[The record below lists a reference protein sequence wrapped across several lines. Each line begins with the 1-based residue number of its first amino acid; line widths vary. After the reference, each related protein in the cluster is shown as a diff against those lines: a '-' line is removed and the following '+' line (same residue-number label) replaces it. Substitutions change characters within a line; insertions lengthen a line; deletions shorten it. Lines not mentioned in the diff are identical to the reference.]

1 MKAKDIKNKKSYIN
15 LKDGKHEITF
25 DFNTLEELENIYGS
39 MEIAMS
45 SFVGSIKVKD
55 VKKFMCA
62 GMNACIENEED
73 HSTPFKVG
81 KLLDENEFDNYIEM
95 LTGLFNDSM
104 PENEIKDE
112 DEIEKN

>member
-45 SFVGSIKVKD
+45 SFIGSIKVKD
-55 VKKFMCA
+55 IKNFICA
-62 GMNACIENEED
+62 GMNACIENEEE
-73 HSTPFKVG
+73 HSTPFQVA
-81 KLLDENEFDNYIEM
+81 KLLDIEQIENYIDI
-95 LTGLFNDSM
+95 LTGLFNESM